1 MSKIDDFDSTEPT
14 GDYRMMT
21 AEIIL
26 DGATEDGDAITWK
39 DYDRT
44 PGFPRLRAF
53 LSQCR
58 ENMDYQVRSVTVTE
72 ITESQLPAC
81 RFSPASMLLH

>member
-1 MSKIDDFDSTEPT
+1 MSKIDDIDTPVIA

-21 AEIIL
+21 AEIVL
-26 DGATEDGDAITWK
+26 DGATEDGEAITWR

-53 LSQCR
+53 LSRCR
-58 ENMDYQVRSVTVTE
+58 ESMDYQVRSVTVTE

-81 RFSPASMLLH
+81 RFSPSSVMLH

>member
-1 MSKIDDFDSTEPT
+1 MSKTDDIDTHVIT

-21 AEIIL
+21 PEIVL
-26 DGATEDGDAITWK
+26 DGVTEDGEAITWR
-39 DYDRT
+39 DYERT

-53 LSQCR
+53 LSRCR
-58 ENMDYQVRSVTVTE
+58 ESMDYQVRSVTVTE

-81 RFSPASMLLH
+81 RFSPSSVMLH